1 MNPHIERAEKQET
14 YREQLSRLTQSLA
27 TGRSADMLDDL
38 ASGSTPAMVKL
49 FTDRILEQRFSALSE
64 QVEFISPVFHDLA
77 DLILAFIP
85 MAPMVA
91 GCEGA
96 NDSERFLDWLERT
109 QSPTAEQ
116 RDYIT
121 CQRARHAVEE
131 TARGNRL
138 GHVRFQELLS
148 LTETLAEELE
158 HNRSLEIRL
167 NPIRVWSKF
176 ETAELLGESA
186 GLPATVVFFPV
197 GTEIRT
203 VVLEGDGLERARELV
218 GLGPATLDEWLRM
231 LEPFAGFEGVRRRD
245 LIAFCRELAALGLVA
260 FA

>member
-1 MNPHIERAEKQET
+1 MNPRIERAEKQET
-14 YREQLSRLTQSLA
+14 YREQLSRLTRSLA
-27 TGRSADMLDDL
+27 TGRSADIFDDL
-38 ASGSTPAMVKL
+38 ATGSTPAMVK
-49 FTDRILEQRFSALSE
+49 FFSDRVLEQRFSALSQ
-64 QVEFISPVFHDLA
+64 QVEFISPVFRDLA
-77 DLILAFIP
+77 DLILTFIHTVLP
-85 MAPMVA
+85 VA
-91 GCEGA
+91 GS
-96 NDSERFLDWLERT
+96 NDAGDGERFLDWLERT

-131 TARGNRL
+131 AALGNRL

-148 LTETLAEELE
+148 LTETLADELE

-176 ETAELLGESA
+176 ETAELLDESA
-186 GLPATVVFFPV
+186 GLPATIVFFPV
-197 GTEIRT
+197 GMEIRT
-203 VVLEGDGLERARELV
+203 VVLEGDGLERVRELV

-231 LEPFAGFEGVRRRD
+231 LEPFAGFEGVHRRD
-245 LIAFCRELAALGLVA
+245 LITFCRELAVLGLVA